1 MLEFKLQWHRPKSH
15 QKSKTNLKLREK
27 NPGVTVF
34 VQEVKLDQE
43 AGGLKDGVL
52 KLGKETEFNKKV
64 RIRDVINRIS
74 VIFHT

>member
-1 MLEFKLQWHRPKSH
+1 M
-15 QKSKTNLKLREK
+15 
-27 NPGVTVF
+27 TVF

-43 AGGLKDGVL
+43 AGGFKDGVL